1 MKKLI
6 PALTSLLMTLICL
19 MQLTMPCFAAALPKS
34 GEIATAESL
43 YVDTDNDEAD
53 TIINNFIDQAIF
65 LQNKSY
71 YNNICGNCISEI
83 NVLFKSICGANVE
96 TWAKL
101 LNENEMVQYLWV
113 ECYCMFCHWAC
124 KWCQA
129 YKSWEARYAIAW
141 GIDTFNDLEHT
152 GMSNLLSRVGIK
164 PDAPEDAETAA
175 LIEAYDAV
183 LRYLY
188 DYYVEND
195 HYIYCFFT
203 GQAYKI
209 KQEND
214 YSSYWTDRIADA
226 DTAVIENPSDNAN
239 EVSEPSADTVPAD
252 GQQTTAAPAQQ
263 SDKES
268 HSNALIWALSGIA
281 LLAVG
286 GFAAFQLKKRKAS

>member
-19 MQLTMPCFAAALPKS
+19 MQLTMPCFAAALPKR

-53 TIINNFIDQAIF
+53 TIINHFIDQAVA
-65 LQNKSY
+65 LQNKPY
-71 YNNICGNCISEI
+71 YKKLAGDASGATNMI
-83 NVLFKSICGANVE
+83 KSVGGGDVRVWGQLVDSNS
-96 TWAKL
+96 
-101 LNENEMVQYLWV
+101 MVQYLWV
-113 ECYCMFCHWAC
+113 ECYCIFCDWAC
-124 KWCQA
+124 CWCQA

-209 KQEND
+209 KQGND

-239 EVSEPSADTVPAD
+239 EVSEPSADTVSAD

>member
-19 MQLTMPCFAAALPKS
+19 MQLTMPCFAAALPKR

-53 TIINNFIDQAIF
+53 TIINNFIDKAIF

-113 ECYCMFCHWAC
+113 ECYCIFCDWAYH
-124 KWCQA
+124 WCQA
-129 YKSWEARYAIAW
+129 YYSWEARYAIAW

-195 HYIYCFFT
+195 HNIYCFFT

-239 EVSEPSADTVPAD
+239 EVSEPSADTVSAD

-263 SDKES
+263 SDIES